1 MHDHGHGSDRRI
13 ATAFALN
20 LFFALVEIAGGLW
33 TNSLAVL
40 SDALH
45 DLGDSVALGLTWHF
59 SRISQRKGDETFTF
73 GYRRFSLLGAL
84 VMALVLFGGGFVVL
98 FEAIPRL
105 MSPEASDPRGMIYLA
120 IGGILV
126 NGLAALRMRGGRG
139 LSERIVTWHFVED
152 VLGWIAV
159 LIAGVAMSITR
170 IAILDP
176 VLSILITFYV
186 LWNVGRRLKE
196 TLVILLQGMP
206 KGLTMSGI
214 QGTIRGVRGVCD
226 VHHTHIWSLD
236 GQRHVLTTHVVADGA
251 RTLEGTAELRGA
263 IREALKPLGI
273 VHTTIEVENRTH
285 SSCSGRD
292 DDCLS
297 C

>member
-1 MHDHGHGSDRRI
+1 MHEHGHGTDRRI
-13 ATAFALN
+13 ATAFFLN

-59 SRISQRKGDETFTF
+59 SRISGRKGDEVFTF
-73 GYRRFSLLGAL
+73 GYRRFSLLGAF

-98 FEAIPRL
+98 YEAIPRL
-105 MSPEASDPRGMIYLA
+105 ISPEAADPRGMIYLA

-126 NGLAALRMRGGRG
+126 NGLAALRMHGGRS

-176 VLSILITFYV
+176 VLSILITVYV
-186 LWNVGRRLKE
+186 LWSVGRRLKE

-206 KGLTMSGI
+206 KGMTVSGV
-214 QGTIRGVRGVCD
+214 QETIGGVEGVCD
-226 VHHTHIWSLD
+226 VHHTHSWSLD
-236 GQRHVLTTHVVADGA
+236 GQRHVLTTHVVTDSAC
-251 RTLEGTAELRGA
+251 TLEEAAELRSA
-263 IREALKPLGI
+263 IHAVLRPLGI
-273 VHTTIEVENRTH
+273 VHTTIEVENSVH
-285 SSCSGRD
+285 GSCSGRD
-292 DDCLS
+292 HDCLS